1 MLYRATT
8 EAVASRRY
16 STKTRPHLHTGT
28 VRPLL
33 LVLLLLLLHL
43 PAAAQERELLMR
55 VWQSEDGLPGNVVR
69 SLVQSPDGYLWVA
82 TAEGIARFDGMEFE
96 PLELDG
102 GQRGDRFA
110 FWRIYAT
117 SGNDIWVTTFQ
128 GGLFR
133 IRDGKFERFLPDIRR
148 PRPPL
153 VTQLVEAADGTAYIK
168 RGEEIHKLTATGTEA
183 ITEPDGAL
191 LKLIQ
196 KDLEKQTKAGRRV
209 DPAQPPSLLDREERR
224 WHAAEDGRLLVEGP
238 GIDARPVVL
247 PEGNT
252 PVSFNELLEDREG
265 NVWIASQLSG
275 LVRVKLGRVDVLDRA
290 EGLGDNAVFAVMQ
303 SRKGEWWL
311 ANRTGGL
318 TCWTQ
323 ENARQVDLQ
332 PGGYHRAVGALFEDK
347 GGTVWAAARDGSV
360 FSSTGSREVE
370 GDEFRARFSR
380 TQIPSKVRAIV
391 QDADGTLWF
400 GGSQGL
406 ASYANETVLQ
416 YGTLEGLPQANIS
429 ALSKDRGKS
438 IVIGTIDGRVFR
450 GTNRGFSPVGGA
462 DDLKHRWISAIHPVS
477 DNEIWAST
485 LGSGLFLW
493 DGKRWHHF
501 GADHGLPDERLTC
514 IIDDG
519 RGQFWLG
526 SLGGI
531 LRASRKELLERTR
544 SPEAPLHWLRL
555 DRSDGLPSRECIG
568 GYQPAGWQGKDGMLW
583 FPTGN
588 GIVRVRPELVEI
600 NSVAPPVY
608 LKSVRVNGN
617 QHDEEA
623 ASIEAGPG
631 RSRVEFRFV
640 GLSYSAPEKI
650 TYRARLSGLDDT
662 WRELGTQR
670 VAAFEAVPPGN
681 YNFEVMAVNGDGVR
695 SLASAAVRIVIRPH
709 FWETTWFI
717 VSSSLLVLALAA
729 GTGWFLART
738 KMKRRIEKLR
748 IRNAREAERARIA
761 RDLHDDL
768 GASLTEISILAAL
781 AAEDAEASPLHPPL
795 EQLSTKAKHVV
806 GSLDE
811 IVWAVNP
818 REDTLRSLVE
828 YIAAFA
834 REFLDI
840 ARIPLRSEVTRDI
853 PDHPLAA
860 SERHGIFLAARE
872 ALNNVVK
879 HSGATEVKLRI
890 VMEERRLSI
899 RIEDNGRGFL
909 MDYARGGGGNGLGN
923 LERRMQEAGGM
934 AEIGSVR
941 GQGSIVTLILPLLAT
956 PEGDS

>member
-1 MLYRATT
+1 M
-8 EAVASRRY
+8 AVFLGTRYDVSRSRGPI
-16 STKTRPHLHTGT
+16 STKSHSLPHT
-28 VRPLL
+28 VSVRFLL
-33 LVLLLLLLHL
+33 LALLLLLVRL
-43 PAAAQERELLMR
+43 PAAAEERELLVR

-96 PLELDG
+96 PQELDG
-102 GQRGDRFA
+102 EQRGNRFA

-133 IRDGKFERFLPDIRR
+133 IRGGKFERFLPDIRR

-153 VTQLVEAADGTAYIK
+153 VTQLVEAPDGTAYIK
-168 RGEEIHKLTATGTEA
+168 RGEEIHKITADGTEL
-183 ITEPDGAL
+183 INEPDEAL
-191 LKLIQ
+191 LTLIRD
-196 KDLEKQTKAGRRV
+196 DLEKQTKAGRRV
-209 DPAQPPSLLDREERR
+209 DPALSPSLLDRDGRR
-224 WHAAEDGRLLVEGP
+224 WSAAEDGRLLVAGP
-238 GIDARPVVL
+238 GMDSRPVVL
-247 PEGNT
+247 PGSSA
-252 PVSFNELLEDREG
+252 PLSFNELLEDKEG
-265 NVWIASQLSG
+265 NVWIASQLNG
-275 LVRVKLGRVDVLDRA
+275 LVRVRLGRVDVLDRD

-303 SRKGEWWL
+303 ARGGDWWL

-318 TCWTQ
+318 TNWTQ
-323 ENARQVDLQ
+323 ENARQLDMV
-332 PGGYHRAVGALFEDK
+332 PGGYHRAIGALYEDHR
-347 GGTVWAAARDGSV
+347 GTVWAAARDGSV
-360 FSSTGSREVE
+360 FSRGSGE
-370 GDEFRARFSR
+370 DEFRARFSR
-380 TQIPSKVRAIV
+380 TQIPSKVRALAE
-391 QDADGTLWF
+391 DAEGTLWF

-406 ASYANETVLQ
+406 ASFAKETVLQ
-416 YGTLEGLPQANIS
+416 YGPLEGLAQANIS
-429 ALSKDRGKS
+429 AMARGMGKS
-438 IVIGTIDGRVFR
+438 LVIGTVDGRVFR
-450 GTNRGFSPVGGA
+450 GTNKGFTAVGQA
-462 DDLKHRWISAIHPVS
+462 DELQRRWISAIQPVS

-493 DGKRWHHF
+493 DGKLWHHF
-501 GADHGLPDERLTC
+501 GTDQGIPDERLTC
-514 IIDDG
+514 ILDDG
-519 RGQFWLG
+519 RGQFWFG

-531 LRASRKELLERTR
+531 LRASRKELLERAR
-544 SPEAPLHWLRL
+544 RPDAPLHWLRL

-600 NSVAPPVY
+600 NRVPPPVY
-608 LKSVRVNGN
+608 LKSVRVNGS
-617 QHDEEA
+617 QHDEAA

-640 GLSYSAPEKI
+640 GLGYSAPEKI
-650 TYRARLSGLDDT
+650 TYRARLSGLDDS
-662 WRELGTQR
+662 WRELGAQR

-681 YNFEVMAVNGDGVR
+681 YTFEVMAVNGDGVP
-695 SLASAAVRIVIRPH
+695 STGPAAVRLVIRPH
-709 FWETTWFI
+709 FWETRWFI
-717 VSSSLLVLALAA
+717 IGSSLLVLALAA
-729 GTGWFLART
+729 GTGWFSARIR
-738 KMKRRIEKLR
+738 MKRRIEKLK
-748 IRNAREAERARIA
+748 IRNAREGERARIA

-781 AAEDAEASPLHPPL
+781 AAEDAEQGPLHPPL

-860 SERHGIFLAARE
+860 AERHGIFLAARE

-890 VMEERRLSI
+890 AMEEGRLEI

-909 MDYARGGGGNGLGN
+909 MDYARGNGGNGLGN
-923 LERRMQEAGGM
+923 LERRMGEAGGS
-934 AEIGSVR
+934 AQIESVR
-941 GQGSIVTLILPLLAT
+941 GQGSIVTLVLPLLAR
-956 PEGDS
+956 PETDL